1 MELIQNPREF
11 DEEDFADANEFT
23 LDTIGFVMS
32 LQAKKGQIGEYVVDD
47 ENYDYYLVK
56 FDSDPYQAERTET
69 ITLDDESFD
78 VREGEWVCQGSWLD
92 RLPNTTKWW
101 YQTSQ
106 KCIVRLQVVIHP
118 DLKLIPLSD
127 SNQVHNS
134 AGVQVRRMAMENETF
149 KIGDA
154 DHEYLLEEAIN
165 RNVLDMEYDDEFESE
180 SESLAGEDESAHP
193 DDIDEDESEQEDE
206 GSEDE

>member
-1 MELIQNPREF
+1 MRRERKRARLDCHVGQLEVSVFYIHLHPWTKECRMVMPRKL
-11 DEEDFADANEFT
+11 AQPA
-23 LDTIGFVMS
+23 S
-32 LQAKKGQIGEYVVDD
+32 EY
-47 ENYDYYLVK
+47 NNGGT
-56 FDSDPYQAERTET
+56 R
-69 ITLDDESFD
+69 
-78 VREGEWVCQGSWLD
+78 RH
-92 RLPNTTKWW
+92 
-101 YQTSQ
+101 Q
-106 KCIVRLQVVIHP
+106 KCIVRLQIVIHP

-180 SESLAGEDESAHP
+180 SESLAGEDEPAHP